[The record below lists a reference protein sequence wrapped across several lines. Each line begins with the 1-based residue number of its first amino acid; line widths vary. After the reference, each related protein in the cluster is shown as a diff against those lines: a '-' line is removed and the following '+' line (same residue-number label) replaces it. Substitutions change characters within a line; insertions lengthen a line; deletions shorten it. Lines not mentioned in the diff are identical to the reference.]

1 MHNITSFPV
10 TERPGT
16 ESYDPVLLG
25 GKSVRSNASLAFP
38 RRPLFHERCCVVS
51 RPAEPLCSRTS
62 ACVYVQLVDHYS
74 YAAIAP
80 KEVLVNP
87 LSMQ

>member
-25 GKSVRSNASLAFP
+25 GKS
-38 RRPLFHERCCVVS
+38 
-51 RPAEPLCSRTS
+51 
-62 ACVYVQLVDHYS
+62 LVDHYPYS
-74 YAAIAP
+74 AVTH

-87 LSMQ
+87 YGMRQEMQKPE

>member
-1 MHNITSFPV
+1 MNAVAWF
-10 TERPGT
+10 
-16 ESYDPVLLG
+16 LG
-25 GKSVRSNASLAFP
+25 A
-38 RRPLFHERCCVVS
+38 
-51 RPAEPLCSRTS
+51 AEPLCSRTR
-62 ACVYVQLVDHYS
+62 ACVYVQLVDHYP

>member
-10 TERPGT
+10 TERPGK

-25 GKSVRSNASLAFP
+25 GKS
-38 RRPLFHERCCVVS
+38 
-51 RPAEPLCSRTS
+51 
-62 ACVYVQLVDHYS
+62 LVDHYP
-74 YAAIAP
+74 YAAITA

-87 LSMQ
+87 LEMQP